1 MRAMLVCRRRPVS
14 ADEPG
19 KTMNELLVPVTIL
32 NVEFSLLFL
41 LTEEYLG
48 GSYVFLLLFH
58 NDLTCQTQE
67 MYKLL

>member
-1 MRAMLVCRRRPVS
+1 MLVCRRRPVS

-48 GSYVFLLLFH
+48 GHMYFLLLFH

>member
-1 MRAMLVCRRRPVS
+1 MLVCRRRPVS

-19 KTMNELLVPVTIL
+19 NTMNELLVPVTIL

-67 MYKLL
+67 MYTLL